1 MTRGADAELM
11 RTALQQAGGAID
23 GLRRGRQGAP
33 IWPPIIVTPTLTSPM
48 TPLAELA
55 DDLNAGRVRSR
66 DLIEAALSA
75 IEDPAGEGARTMLK
89 IHAAKT
95 RDEADASDRLRT
107 VGIVPSPIAGLP
119 ISIKDLFDLAGD
131 VTTAGS
137 VLLKDAPPAT
147 EDAPAIGR
155 LRRAGAIIIGRTNM
169 TEFAYSGLGLNPHYG
184 TPRNPWDR
192 ATGRIPGGSSS
203 GAAISVTDGMA
214 AAAIGTDTGGSVR
227 IPSALCG
234 LTGFKPT
241 ARRITRQGAYP
252 LSHSLDSIGP
262 LAPTVS
268 CCAVL
273 DGVLADQESAL
284 TGPPPL
290 AGLRLGVPQTLVQDD
305 IEDYVATAFAA
316 ALASLSRAGAHIK
329 DVDFSEL
336 AEIPRINAHGGIY
349 AEAYAVHRR
358 QLEASE
364 SHYDPRVAS
373 RILRVKGLSA
383 ADYYDVLRARE
394 DLIDRANRVT
404 AAFDAVLLPSTA
416 MVAPAI
422 ADLETDEKL
431 YAAMNILMLRNTFCF
446 NFLDRCALSIPMHQ
460 PGDAP
465 AGLMVVGETM
475 GDGGL
480 LSIGQAIEKAMKV

>member
-1 MTRGADAELM
+1 
-11 RTALQQAGGAID
+11 
-23 GLRRGRQGAP
+23 
-33 IWPPIIVTPTLTSPM
+33 M

-55 DDLNAGRVRSR
+55 DDLNAGRRRSR
-66 DLIEAALSA
+66 DLIEAALAA

-89 IHAAKT
+89 VHATAA
-95 RDEADASDRLRT
+95 RDAADASDHLR
-107 VGIVPSPIAGLP
+107 VIGIVPSPIAGLP
-119 ISIKDLFDLAGD
+119 ISAKDIFDLAGD

-147 EDAPAIGR
+147 EDAAAIAR

-241 ARRITRQGAYP
+241 ARRITLRGAYP
-252 LSHSLDSIGP
+252 LSHSLDTIGP
-262 LAPTVS
+262 LAPTVT
-268 CCAVL
+268 CCAML
-273 DGVLADQESAL
+273 DAVLADQEPAL
-284 TGPPPL
+284 PSPL
-290 AGLRLGVPQTLVQDD
+290 PLEGLRLGVPQTLVQDD
-305 IEDYVATAFAA
+305 IEDYVASTFAA
-316 ALASLSRAGAHIK
+316 TLASLSKAGAHIK
-329 DVDFSEL
+329 DLDFTEL
-336 AEIPRINAHGGIY
+336 SEIPRINAKGGIY

-394 DLIDRANRVT
+394 DLIERANRVT
-404 AAFDAVLLPSTA
+404 AAFDALILPTTA
-416 MVAPAI
+416 IVAPAI
-422 ADLETDEKL
+422 ADLETDEQL
-431 YAAMNILMLRNTFCF
+431 YAAKNILMLRNTFCF
-446 NFLDRCALSIPMHQ
+446 NFLDRCALSIPIHRQ
-460 PGDAP
+460 GDAP

-475 GDGGL
+475 GDGRL
-480 LSIGQAIEKAMKV
+480 LSIGRAIEKIAKKF

>member
-1 MTRGADAELM
+1 M

-23 GLRRGRQGAP
+23 GLRRGRQGAS
-33 IWPPIIVTPTLTSPM
+33 IWPPIIVTRTLTSSM

-95 RDEADASDRLRT
+95 RDEADASDRLRA

-119 ISIKDLFDLAGD
+119 ISVKDLFDLAGD

-262 LAPTVS
+262 LAPTVT

-284 TGPPPL
+284 PGPPPL

-431 YAAMNILMLRNTFCF
+431 YAARNILMLRNTFCF

>member
-1 MTRGADAELM
+1 
-11 RTALQQAGGAID
+11 
-23 GLRRGRQGAP
+23 
-33 IWPPIIVTPTLTSPM
+33 M

-55 DDLNAGRVRSR
+55 EDLNAGRVRSR

-89 IHAAKT
+89 IYAAKT
-95 RDEADASDRLRT
+95 RDEADASDRLRA

-119 ISIKDLFDLAGD
+119 ISVKDLFDLAGD

-147 EDAPAIGR
+147 KDAPAIGR

-290 AGLRLGVPQTLVQDD
+290 TGLRLGVPQTLVQDN
-305 IEDYVATAFAA
+305 IEDYVATTFAA

-329 DVDFSEL
+329 EVDFAEL

-431 YAAMNILMLRNTFCF
+431 YAARNILMLRNTFCF

-475 GDGGL
+475 GDGRL

>member
-1 MTRGADAELM
+1 MT
-11 RTALQQAGGAID
+11 T
-23 GLRRGRQGAP
+23 
-33 IWPPIIVTPTLTSPM
+33 
-48 TPLAELA
+48 LAELA
-55 DDLNAGRVRSR
+55 EDLNAGRVRSR
-66 DLIEAALSA
+66 DLIEAALAA

-89 IHAAKT
+89 VHASAA
-95 RDEADASDRLRT
+95 RDAADASDALRAI
-107 VGIVPSPIAGLP
+107 GIVPSPLAGLP
-119 ISIKDLFDLAGD
+119 ISAKDLFDLAGD

-147 EDAPAIGR
+147 EDAATMAR

-241 ARRITRQGAYP
+241 ARRITLQGAYP

-268 CCAVL
+268 CCALL
-273 DGVLADQESAL
+273 DAVLADQEPARP
-284 TGPPPL
+284 GPLPL
-290 AGLRLGVPQTLVQDD
+290 EGLRLGVPQTLVQDD
-305 IEDYVATAFAA
+305 VEDYVAGTFAST
-316 ALASLSRAGAHIK
+316 LASLSRAGAHIT
-329 DVDFSEL
+329 DIAFSEL
-336 AEIPRINAHGGIY
+336 ADIPRINAKGGIY

-358 QLEASE
+358 QLDASE
-364 SHYDPRVAS
+364 KQYDPRVAS

-394 DLIDRANRVT
+394 DLIERANLIT
-404 AAFDAVLLPSTA
+404 AAFDAIILPTTA
-416 MVAPAI
+416 IVAPPI
-422 ADLETDEKL
+422 ADLETDEAL
-431 YAAMNILMLRNTFCF
+431 YSAKNILMLRNTFCF
-446 NFLDRCALSIPMHQ
+446 NFLDRCALSLPMHRL
-460 PGDAP
+460 GDAP
-465 AGLMVVGETM
+465 AGLMVVGETL
-475 GDGGL
+475 GDARL
-480 LSIGQAIEKAMKV
+480 LSVGRAIEKALKV

>member
-1 MTRGADAELM
+1 
-11 RTALQQAGGAID
+11 
-23 GLRRGRQGAP
+23 
-33 IWPPIIVTPTLTSPM
+33 M

-95 RDEADASDRLRT
+95 RDEADASDRLRAA
-107 VGIVPSPIAGLP
+107 GIVPSPIAGLP
-119 ISIKDLFDLAGD
+119 ISVKDLFDLAGD

-137 VLLKDAPPAT
+137 VILKDAPPAT

-284 TGPPPL
+284 TCPPPL
-290 AGLRLGVPQTLVQDD
+290 AGLRLGVPQTLVQDN
-305 IEDYVATAFAA
+305 IEDYVATTFAA

-329 DVDFSEL
+329 DVDFAEL

-358 QLEASE
+358 QLKASE

-404 AAFDAVLLPSTA
+404 ASFDAVLLPSTA
-416 MVAPAI
+416 MIAPAI
-422 ADLETDEKL
+422 ADLETDDKL
-431 YAAMNILMLRNTFCF
+431 YAARNTLMLRNTFCF
-446 NFLDRCALSIPMHQ
+446 NFLDRCALSIPMQQ

>member
-1 MTRGADAELM
+1 
-11 RTALQQAGGAID
+11 
-23 GLRRGRQGAP
+23 
-33 IWPPIIVTPTLTSPM
+33 M

-66 DLIEAALSA
+66 DLIESALSA

-95 RDEADASDRLRT
+95 RDEADASDRLRA

-119 ISIKDLFDLAGD
+119 ISVKDLFDLAGD

-284 TGPPPL
+284 PGPPPL

-316 ALASLSRAGAHIK
+316 ALASLSRAGAHVK

-431 YAAMNILMLRNTFCF
+431 YAARNILMLRNTFCF

-475 GDGGL
+475 GDGRL

>member
-1 MTRGADAELM
+1 
-11 RTALQQAGGAID
+11 
-23 GLRRGRQGAP
+23 
-33 IWPPIIVTPTLTSPM
+33 M

-95 RDEADASDRLRT
+95 RDEADASDRLRA

-119 ISIKDLFDLAGD
+119 ISVKDLFDLAGD

-284 TGPPPL
+284 PGPPPL

-329 DVDFSEL
+329 EVDFAEL

-431 YAAMNILMLRNTFCF
+431 YAARNILMLRNTFCF

-475 GDGGL
+475 GDGRL

>member
-1 MTRGADAELM
+1 
-11 RTALQQAGGAID
+11 
-23 GLRRGRQGAP
+23 
-33 IWPPIIVTPTLTSPM
+33 M

-66 DLIEAALSA
+66 DLIESALSA

-95 RDEADASDRLRT
+95 RDEADASDRLRA

-119 ISIKDLFDLAGD
+119 ISVKDLFDLAGD

-262 LAPTVS
+262 LAPTVT

-284 TGPPPL
+284 PGPPPL

-316 ALASLSRAGAHIK
+316 ALASLSRAGAHVK

-431 YAAMNILMLRNTFCF
+431 YAARNILMLRNTFCF

-475 GDGGL
+475 GDGRL

>member
-1 MTRGADAELM
+1 
-11 RTALQQAGGAID
+11 
-23 GLRRGRQGAP
+23 
-33 IWPPIIVTPTLTSPM
+33 M

-55 DDLNAGRVRSR
+55 EDLNAGRVRSR

-75 IEDPAGEGARTMLK
+75 IEDPAGEGPRTMLK

-95 RDEADASDRLRT
+95 RDEADASDRLRA

-119 ISIKDLFDLAGD
+119 ISVKDLFDLAGD

-290 AGLRLGVPQTLVQDD
+290 TGLRLGVPQTLVQDN
-305 IEDYVATAFAA
+305 IEDYVATTFAA

-329 DVDFSEL
+329 EVDFAEL

-431 YAAMNILMLRNTFCF
+431 YAARNILMLRNTFCF

-475 GDGGL
+475 GDGRL

>member
-1 MTRGADAELM
+1 MA
-11 RTALQQAGGAID
+11 AII
-23 GLRRGRQGAP
+23 A
-33 IWPPIIVTPTLTSPM
+33 IPTLTSPM

-55 DDLNAGRVRSR
+55 DNLNAGHVRSR
-66 DLIEAALSA
+66 DLIEDALSA

-89 IHAAKT
+89 IHTAKT
-95 RDEADASDRLRT
+95 RDEADASDRLRA

-119 ISIKDLFDLAGD
+119 ISVKDLFDLAGD

-234 LTGFKPT
+234 LAGFKPT

-273 DGVLADQESAL
+273 DGVLADQKSSL
-284 TGPPPL
+284 PDPPPL
-290 AGLRLGVPQTLVQDD
+290 AGLRLGVPKTLVQDD
-305 IEDYVATAFAA
+305 IEDYVATAFAS
-316 ALASLSRAGAHIK
+316 ALTSLSRAGAHIK
-329 DVDFSEL
+329 DVDFAEL

-373 RILRVKGLSA
+373 RILRVKELSA
-383 ADYYDVLRARE
+383 ADYFDVLRARE

-422 ADLETDEKL
+422 ADLETNEKL
-431 YAAMNILMLRNTFCF
+431 YAAKNILMLRNTFCF

-475 GDGGL
+475 GDGEL
-480 LSIGQAIEKAMKV
+480 LSIGQAIEKAMKD